1 MTKTFVAQNGEVKGT
16 QKVEA
21 VGFKSMSTVAVFLRK
36 QPHYIKTLVDNK
48 FEKYLFSRTNE
59 ATNKV
64 KSYDNIEKI
73 CVSQITKG

>member
-48 FEKYLFSRTNE
+48 FEK
-59 ATNKV
+59 
-64 KSYDNIEKI
+64 
-73 CVSQITKG
+73 